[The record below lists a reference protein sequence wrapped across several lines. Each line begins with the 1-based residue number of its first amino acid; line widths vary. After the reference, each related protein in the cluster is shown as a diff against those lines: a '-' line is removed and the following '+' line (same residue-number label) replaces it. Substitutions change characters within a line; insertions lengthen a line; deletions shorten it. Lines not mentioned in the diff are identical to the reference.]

1 MSRKPSQSFRAKRRR
16 TEAAST
22 SAASSSTLVFG
33 VADLITP
40 PEATPISSF
49 VDRVSSDGRTMQRE
63 SVPVQPPSPLKT
75 ARLAH
80 PSASVSTPPI
90 IDADTADESRYH
102 MLPSDDDGEPPILP
116 LPRLPNPKRFEPADK
131 SMNRWMHLLRD
142 IYLVQLLRRDGC
154 ADASSSDC
162 PRCSIPGRQ
171 PQFRC
176 RECAGGLL
184 LCGACC
190 KDAHAEHPL
199 HVIEEWNGIFFATTF
214 LKKIGFRLQLG
225 HPPGETCGRPQHG
238 HKDFVVVHDNGIHVV
253 DVDFCGCD
261 CATRA
266 EPYIQLLHAGWYP
279 STDERPQTAVTFI
292 ALDRFHLLTLQAKI
306 TAYNFYTV
314 LERLT
319 DNTGI
324 KPPDRYQVFLRVA
337 RQYRHLLMLKRAG
350 RGHDPSG
357 VWGTASGELAV
368 VCPVCPDPSVNLP
381 EGWENAPAEDR
392 FLYIMFIALD
402 ACFRLKR
409 RMISSEFKDPGLG
422 TGWAYVMENAPYRH
436 YLLTVTDQKEMSTC
450 SGLAAL
456 DYANTKFSRGYST
469 TGVGMG
475 VCARHEFVQR
485 NGVGDLQKGERFANM
500 DYVFGSILRHLN
512 ARLRKIVSYDIVC
525 QWWKY
530 LMERMKNLPPLVRIT
545 LILELFRFVI
555 PKMHI
560 HAHTLD
566 CQVKF
571 SLNLVPGSGQTD
583 GEGIERPWANIGAIA
598 SSTRVSGP
606 GARHDALDDHWGFWN
621 WLKFIG
627 LPTIL
632 RRRLDAARKEA
643 RSQREAFEA
652 FTVQQAERVPAWKQM
667 VQDFEAD
674 SSKKNPYEIKITG
687 MTELE
692 VRLQFAKEE
701 EEEAKKG
708 GTSLHE
714 VSPSGFV
721 AAGLE
726 LEDQQRRVRVQA
738 ELKKAGTTAQ
748 QINMKAM
755 RAKLNRGINRFRKLQ
770 ATYTPAAIQALAR
783 RSSSSDELAED
794 VPLMMPSSLAA
805 AEREAGC
812 LRGVVEVEKSLRE
825 AQARTALP
833 RLRNQLHIKSRL
845 LLYKK
850 NNARH
855 QGMNTRSRTIVAR
868 NESKIRLHSEKYQM
882 AWHAL
887 LRLADGDA
895 SRVGWRQLMKEDI
908 RCMQDAEQ
916 VSRNAEKRRR
926 ATQRRVD
933 RENEMREDGLLPPLS
948 YDDDDDEMVT
958 RGGENMREI
967 SWIWTMAETAGTE
980 EELEDALRI
989 EWSKAWARTR
999 RWTEEVRLLE
1009 EEWRRLPISYAHREK
1024 TWIARAVAVPTSEIP
1039 AAEAE
1044 GMIAYATKQAQL
1056 YRALAERAET
1066 TRTEVKLARGKKRA
1080 TWQASWDPV
1089 ITMDDVGE
1097 EDGEE
1102 EAGSAGSEDE
1112 EDAERGDIE
1121 SDEELLMGGEVDD
1134 D

>member
-1 MSRKPSQSFRAKRRR
+1 MAPKGFRAKKRRAEPAS
-16 TEAAST
+16 EAAP
-22 SAASSSTLVFG
+22 SSSTHVFG
-33 VADLITP
+33 VAALITP
-40 PEATPISSF
+40 PESAPISSF
-49 VDRVSSDGRTMQRE
+49 VDRLSENGRVVHRE
-63 SVPVQPPSPLKT
+63 AVTVDPPSPLKR
-75 ARLAH
+75 ARQGIT
-80 PSASVSTPPI
+80 SSSTSRNNISSSVAP
-90 IDADTADESRYH
+90 EV
-102 MLPSDDDGEPPILP
+102 DDGRYEMRTDLDNDDPPELP
-116 LPRLPNPKRFEPADK
+116 LPRLPNPKRFLPADET
-131 SMNRWMHLLRD
+131 MNRWMRLLRD

-154 ADASSSDC
+154 GDASSELC
-162 PRCSIPGRQ
+162 PECRVPTKK

-176 RECAGGLL
+176 PDCFGGGLF
-184 LCGACC
+184 CGDCC
-190 KDAHAEHPL
+190 KRKHAEHPL
-199 HVIEEWNGIFFATTF
+199 HIIEEWNGIYFTKTS
-214 LKKIGFRLQLG
+214 LRSLGLEVQLG
-225 HPPGETCGRPQHG
+225 HPPGETCASPQHG
-238 HKDFVVVHDNGIHVV
+238 YSEFVVVHDNGIHLVNINY
-253 DVDFCGCD
+253 CGCD
-261 CATRA
+261 SSTRA
-266 EPYIQLLHAGWYP
+266 EPHIQLLRAGWYP
-279 STDERPQTAVTFI
+279 ASDERPQTAVTFT
-292 ALDRFHLLTLQAKI
+292 ALDRFHLLTLQAKM
-306 TAYNFYTV
+306 TAYDFYAV

-319 DNTGI
+319 DNTGL
-324 KPPDRYQVFLRVA
+324 KPSDRYQIFLRVA

-357 VWGTASGELAV
+357 VWGTAPGELAL
-368 VCPVCPDPSVNLP
+368 VCPVCPDPKVNLP
-381 EGWENAPAEDR
+381 EGWENAPPEDQ
-392 FLYIMFIALD
+392 FLYVMFIALD

-500 DYVFGSILRHLN
+500 DYVFGSILRHLD
-512 ARLRKIVSYDIVC
+512 AQLRKIVSYDIVC
-525 QWWKY
+525 QWWKW
-530 LMERMKNLPPLVRIT
+530 LKERMKNLPPLVRIT

-560 HAHTLD
+560 HAHTLE
-566 CQVKF
+566 CQVTF

-606 GARHDALDDHWGFWN
+606 GARHDALDDHWSFWN
-621 WLKFIG
+621 WLKTIG
-627 LPTIL
+627 LPSIL
-632 RRRLDAARKEA
+632 RRRLDVAKKEA
-643 RSQREAFEA
+643 AAQRAAFED
-652 FTVQQAERVPAWKQM
+652 FSLQQIERVPVWKRM
-667 VQDFEAD
+667 VEEFERD
-674 SSKKNPYEIKITG
+674 PEQKNPYEMKLTG
-687 MTELE
+687 LTEME

-708 GTSLHE
+708 GIALHE

-748 QINMKAM
+748 QINMKDQ

-770 ATYTPAAIQALAR
+770 ATYTPAAIQVLAR
-783 RSSSSDELAED
+783 RSAPDDEVAEN
-794 VPLMMPSSLAA
+794 VPLMLPSSLSAA
-805 AEREAGC
+805 DREVGC
-812 LRGVVEVEKSLRE
+812 MKGVVEVESALRA
-825 AQARTALP
+825 AQCRTALP

-882 AWHAL
+882 AWQAR
-887 LRLADGDA
+887 LRLLDGDV
-895 SRVGWRQLMKEDI
+895 SKVGCRQLRKEDI

-916 VSRNAEKRRR
+916 VSRSADKRRR
-926 ATQRRVD
+926 ATERRLE
-933 RENEMREDGLLPPLS
+933 RESEMREDGLLPPL
-948 YDDDDDEMVT
+948 DEEDEDMTT

-980 EELEDALRI
+980 EEMEDALRI
-989 EWSKAWARTR
+989 EWAKAWARSR
-999 RWTEEVRLLE
+999 RWAEEVRLLE
-1009 EEWRRLPISYAHREK
+1009 EEWRRLPISYAHRENI
-1024 TWIARAVAVPTSEIP
+1024 WIRRAIAVPTSTIP

-1044 GMIAYATKQAQL
+1044 GMLAYAMKQAQL
-1056 YRALAERAET
+1056 YRVLAERAET
-1066 TRTEVKLARGKKRA
+1066 TRTEAKVAKGKKRRV
-1080 TWQASWDPV
+1080 WQASWDPV
-1089 ITMDDVGE
+1089 ISIGDIGGGAE
-1097 EDGEE
+1097 HGAE
-1102 EAGSAGSEDE
+1102 GSDQEDE
-1112 EDAERGDIE
+1112 DAEAEERGDIE